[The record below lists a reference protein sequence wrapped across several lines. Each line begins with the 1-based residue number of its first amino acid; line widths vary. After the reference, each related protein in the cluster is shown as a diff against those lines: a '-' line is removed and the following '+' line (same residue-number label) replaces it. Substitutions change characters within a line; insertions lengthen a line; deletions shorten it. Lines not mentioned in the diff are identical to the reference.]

1 MHPRA
6 RRNPKMKVVTALT
19 PSAPVRP
26 TPKPRGGGYQNK
38 ALFTLHCDPNGA
50 FALNKSGSIYLMAF
64 RKEQEALEVAR
75 AVEHH
80 LMSMNSWPDMKV
92 HNGVFRLYGEHDR
105 GRSLDFLRIRRWM
118 KRDELVFFAA
128 VSTLNLG
135 IVSFA
140 KHEADGFF
148 LPFDA
153 VPIKTNARFYSQV
166 FDTMYE
172 E

>member
-1 MHPRA
+1 MRVISQA
-6 RRNPKMKVVTALT
+6 
-19 PSAPVRP
+19 PSAPVRL
-26 TPKPRGGGYQNK
+26 TPRARGGGGYQSK

-50 FALNKSGSIYLMAF
+50 FALNKGGTIYLMAF

-75 AVEHH
+75 AVENH
-80 LMSMNSWPDMKV
+80 LKSLDTWPEMKV
-92 HNGVFRLYGEHDR
+92 HNGVFRLYGEPGR
-105 GRSLDFLRIRRWM
+105 ARSLDFLRVRRWI

-140 KHEADGFF
+140 KHEVDGFF

-166 FDTMYE
+166 FDNIYE

>member
-1 MHPRA
+1 MR
-6 RRNPKMKVVTALT
+6 VVTAAQ
-19 PSAPVRP
+19 PSAPTRP
-26 TPKPRGGGYQNK
+26 IPRPRGGGYQHK

-50 FALNKSGSIYLMAF
+50 FALNKGGSIFLIAF
-64 RKEQEALEVAR
+64 RKEQEALEVAL

-80 LMSMNSWPDMKV
+80 LQSLDSWPDMKV
-92 HNGVFRLYGEHDR
+92 RNGVFHLYGEP
-105 GRSLDFLRIRRWM
+105 GSQRSLNLLRVKKWV

-128 VSTLNLG
+128 VSTLHLG

-140 KHEADGFF
+140 KHEADGFC

-153 VPIKTNARFYSQV
+153 VPIKTTTKFYSHV
-166 FDTMYE
+166 FDNIYE